1 MTSKMGLKEVV
12 SKDKTDDLFKDQM
25 YDTSNDLLKDDI
37 QKWVKYKFFRF
48 RYEKN
53 IKKIQNENEGEM
65 NQVIDVKAL
74 DVTKKH
80 MLSFGF
86 DKFDQADQAMIDG
99 FGSFSSSL
107 DFQSK
112 DD

>member
-1 MTSKMGLKEVV
+1 MTDLG
-12 SKDKTDDLFKDQM
+12 DLFEGALTL
-25 YDTSNDLLKDDI
+25 DTNDLKMMSNIKDNGNDSSSSGL
-37 QKWVKYKFFRF
+37 
-48 RYEKN
+48 N

>member
-1 MTSKMGLKEVV
+1 MTDLG
-12 SKDKTDDLFKDQM
+12 DLFEGALTL
-25 YDTSNDLLKDDI
+25 DTNDLKMMSNIKDNGNDSSSSGL
-37 QKWVKYKFFRF
+37 
-48 RYEKN
+48 N

-80 MLSFGF
+80 MLSYGF
-86 DKFDQADQAMIDG
+86 DKFDQADQAMIDE

>member
-1 MTSKMGLKEVV
+1 MTDLG
-12 SKDKTDDLFKDQM
+12 DLFEGALTLDTYDLKMMTNIKDNG
-25 YDTSNDLLKDDI
+25 NDSSSSGL
-37 QKWVKYKFFRF
+37 
-48 RYEKN
+48 N
-53 IKKIQNENEGEM
+53 IKKIQNENDGEL

-80 MLSFGF
+80 MLSYGF

-107 DFQSK
+107 DF
-112 DD
+112 

>member
-1 MTSKMGLKEVV
+1 MTDLG
-12 SKDKTDDLFKDQM
+12 DLFEGALTL
-25 YDTSNDLLKDDI
+25 DTNDLKMMTNIKDNGNDSSSSGL
-37 QKWVKYKFFRF
+37 
-48 RYEKN
+48 N
-53 IKKIQNENEGEM
+53 IKKIQNENDGEL

-80 MLSFGF
+80 MLSYGF

-107 DFQSK
+107 DF
-112 DD
+112 